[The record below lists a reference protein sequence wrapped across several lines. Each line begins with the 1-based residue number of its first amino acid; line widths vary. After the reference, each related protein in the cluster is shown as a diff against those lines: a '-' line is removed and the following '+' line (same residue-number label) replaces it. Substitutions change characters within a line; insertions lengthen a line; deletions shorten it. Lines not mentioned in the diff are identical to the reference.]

1 VGQLGGRVS
10 RLEERRRP
18 AQGRTR
24 SEEERYRDWQVRASI
39 ARREATPKCAFHA
52 RSLTR
57 WLARTDQLP
66 GDAEALIERI
76 MDHPHDASGYM
87 QARETRSRSVVTWEV
102 MRSVWREEK
111 GLEALELTDEWHQA
125 FEAGEIMR
133 GIYREAPVEVLA
145 LWVKE
150 AVEAQEEGGEEA
162 NNELNRRTE
171 RYLEE
176 RGINPGLLEQAAGPE
191 AAEIPPEERTWRL
204 SELAAEDMDG
214 PRGWEIR
221 KALTRL
227 ANEKEKEANQ

>member
-1 VGQLGGRVS
+1 
-10 RLEERRRP
+10 
-18 AQGRTR
+18 
-24 SEEERYRDWQVRASI
+24 
-39 ARREATPKCAFHA
+39 
-52 RSLTR
+52 
-57 WLARTDQLP
+57 
-66 GDAEALIERI
+66 

-102 MRSVWREEK
+102 MRGVWREEA
-111 GLEALELTDEWHQA
+111 GLEAMELPDEWRAA

-133 GIYREAPVEVLA
+133 GIYREIPAEELGRWVL
-145 LWVKE
+145 E